1 MKTNI
6 RLLLACMALALLGLA
21 SCKSE
26 NYENLAPRQV
36 IDTTQ
41 QVRYAQV
48 QVILQSN
55 CYNCHSTI
63 NAPRAGNGLALD
75 TYDAARTQANSINNR
90 VNRNSGDPLL
100 MPQGG
105 PKLSPTEL
113 NTIQLWINQGTQR

>member
-26 NYENLAPRQV
+26 SYENLAPRLVADTGQV
-36 IDTTQ
+36 
-41 QVRYAQV
+41 VNYPQV
-48 QVILQSN
+48 QVILAN
-55 CYNCHSTI
+55 RCYGCHNAA
-63 NAPRAGNGLALD
+63 NAPSAGAGLVLD
-75 TYDAARTQANSINNR
+75 NYDAARTHANSINNR